1 MIVTII
7 TIVEESQSK
16 ITQTG
21 DGMGMRARKN
31 YYNEEENKEFYWPS
45 FTDMMA
51 MMVLV
56 MLFIA
61 IIAFIQSIYNAYEQT
76 EMKQELAKVA
86 DVKKHIS
93 DLIEKQLE
101 EDVGKDKIIR
111 GPNNTISIEGNILFD
126 TGSTE
131 ISEQGKGVLKSLSN
145 AIVDIIDEKDMSN
158 YLYIILVEGHTDS
171 VPYDNWTLSTDR
183 AVSVVK
189 YMISVNPK
197 LGQTDYAKYLAA
209 TGYSEFKPI
218 AEGSSPEAL
227 QKNRRISFQII
238 LDDEKWQSRLKEILE

>member
-1 MIVTII
+1 MILSTGEEFQFRII
-7 TIVEESQSK
+7 QI
-16 ITQTG
+16 G
-21 DGMGMRARKN
+21 DVMGMRARKN
-31 YYNEEENKEFYWPS
+31 YYSNEEDNSYYWPS

-61 IIAFIQSIYNAYEQT
+61 IIAFVQSIYNAYEQT
-76 EMKQELAKVA
+76 EVKNELAKVTN
-86 DVKKHIS
+86 VKKHIS
-93 DLIEKQLE
+93 DIIEKQLE

-111 GPNNTISIEGNILFD
+111 GPNNTISVEGNILFD

-131 ISEQGKGVLKSLSN
+131 ISERGKGVLKSLSN
-145 AIVDIIDEKDMSN
+145 ALVDIINEEEMSK

-183 AVSVVK
+183 AVAVVK
-189 YMISVNPK
+189 YMIAVNPK

-218 AEGSSPEAL
+218 EKGDTPEVL

-238 LDDEKWQSRLKEILE
+238 LDDEKWQNKLKDILEE

>member
-1 MIVTII
+1 
-7 TIVEESQSK
+7 
-16 ITQTG
+16 
-21 DGMGMRARKN
+21 MGKRGRKN
-31 YYNEEENKEFYWPS
+31 YFQDSEDQNYFWPS

-76 EMKQELAKVA
+76 EMRKELAKVA

-101 EDVGKDKIIR
+101 ENVGKDKIIR

-126 TGSTE
+126 TGSTD
-131 ISEQGKGVLKSLSN
+131 ISERGKDVLRSLSN
-145 AIVDIIDEKDMSN
+145 ALIEIIDEEEMSQ

-171 VPYDNWTLSTDR
+171 VPYDNWTLSAER

-189 YMISVNPK
+189 YMIEINPK
-197 LGQTDYAKYLAA
+197 LGQNEYAKYLAA

-218 AEGSSPEAL
+218 EEGDSPEAL

-238 LDDEKWQSRLKEILE
+238 LDDEKWQNKLKHILTTE